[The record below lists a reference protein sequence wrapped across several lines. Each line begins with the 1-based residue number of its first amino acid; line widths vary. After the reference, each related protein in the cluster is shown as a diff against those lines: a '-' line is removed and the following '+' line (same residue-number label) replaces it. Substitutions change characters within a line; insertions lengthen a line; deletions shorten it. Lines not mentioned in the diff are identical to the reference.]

1 MSKPLTIGSET
12 FDFPLQGEN
21 AGWGE
26 QVTDWATAVTD
37 ALSTVQGPADILLTS
52 ANIINNQST
61 FVNINGFSFST
72 ATVDSFTAQY
82 YVLRSTVSPAAKKV
96 ESGTINGNYDGTNWQ
111 ISIQNTGNADIDFQI
126 TSSGQLQ
133 YKTDNMV
140 GSSYSGLIKFFAK
153 SIT

>member
-72 ATVDSFTAQY
+72 ATVDAFTAQY
-82 YVLRSTVSPAAKKV
+82 YVLRTTVSPAVKKV
-96 ESGTINGNYDGTNWQ
+96 ESGTIQGNYDGSNWQ
-111 ISIQNTGNADIDFQI
+111 ISIQNTGNADIDFQSQI
-126 TSSGQLQ
+126 LAKIFLELKVNSF
-133 YKTDNMV
+133 K
-140 GSSYSGLIKFFAK
+140 KFLGYLW
-153 SIT
+153 I